1 MFAYAWN
8 VNKVVKEC
16 EKYKHVL
23 STVRKDGISLTG
35 EELRDYRLYAPAD
48 LIYMAAWVTDF
59 QI

>member
-8 VNKVVKEC
+8 VNKVVKEG
-16 EKYKHVL
+16 ERYEHAL

-48 LIYMAAWVTDF
+48 LIYRAA
-59 QI
+59 